1 MFTSIAEYFK
11 DEEDANPS
19 FIQLTRNIL
28 TFVIVTN
35 LALVPLV
42 TGLIGEDSQNF
53 IALTVL
59 IFTLALEIIALA
71 FVQQGRVQMA
81 KAVVPLA
88 LIVAAT
94 IIAFGVNG
102 LKNTGMVALPVILVI
117 SAILLGKRVFVLIT
131 PLMVVSV
138 ILVAIADLNGRIP
151 FVPAGLDD
159 AIIII
164 FLLISGAGII
174 NLLIRRLNESIQL
187 ARTSE
192 EIQKRE
198 NRELNEL
205 RSALEERVR
214 QRTAELELANSA
226 NERRAHQFEAITQV
240 LTTISTIQG
249 IEALLPRIAGV
260 ISEQFGVYHA
270 GIFMQDSNREFAV
283 LRAANSD
290 GGRKMLA
297 RNHKLRIGQTGI
309 VGFVAA
315 TGQPRIAIDVGADAA
330 YFDNPDLPDTRS
342 EIALP
347 LRYAGKIIGVL
358 DVQSTEPNAFNQDDI
373 DVLVTLAD
381 QVAIAINNALTIEE
395 AQRSLAEVR
404 SAISQTTQEAWN
416 VLRPKSLGVGFQLT
430 ETAVKPLEKPIEGE
444 HIQHAL
450 KTGEPI
456 QFTDENQQSRLAI
469 PVQLRGRTIG
479 VIHLGARNHAPLTDD
494 DADIAKAVAER
505 LSLAIETAT
514 LLQATQRRADIER
527 ITADISSRISS
538 STRFETILQTAA
550 QELSRALGGSD
561 VLVQI
566 EPVSMK
572 MVMDT

>member
-1 MFTSIAEYFK
+1 MFTSIADYFK
-11 DEEDANPS
+11 DEEDASPS

-28 TFVIVTN
+28 IFVIVTN

-42 TGLIGEDSQNF
+42 TGLIGEGSQNF

-59 IFTLALEIIALA
+59 VFTLTLEIIALL
-71 FVQQGRVQMA
+71 FVLRGRVIMA
-81 KAVVPLA
+81 KVVVPLA
-88 LIVAAT
+88 LIIAAT

-102 LKNTGMVALPVILVI
+102 LKNTGMVALPVILVV

-131 PLMVVSV
+131 PLMVISV

-159 AIIII
+159 AFIII
-164 FLLISGAGII
+164 FLLVSGAGII
-174 NLLIRRLNESIQL
+174 NLLVRRLNESIQL
-187 ARTSE
+187 ARASE

-198 NRELNEL
+198 NRELTEL

-214 QRTAELELANSA
+214 QRTAELELANSV
-226 NERRAHQFEAITQV
+226 NEKRARQFEAITQV
-240 LTTISTIQG
+240 LKTISTIQG
-249 IEALLPRIAGV
+249 MEALLSRITEV
-260 ISEQFGVYHA
+260 ISEQFSVYHS

-283 LRAANSD
+283 LRAANSE

-315 TGQPRIAIDVGADAA
+315 TGQPRIALDVGADAA
-330 YFDNPDLPDTRS
+330 YFDNPDLPGTRS

-395 AQRSLAEVR
+395 AQKSLAEAR
-404 SAISQTTQEAWN
+404 SAISQTTQEAWR
-416 VLRPKSLGVGFQLT
+416 VMRPKSLGVGFQLT

-444 HIQHAL
+444 HIQHAF
-450 KTGEPI
+450 KTGESI
-456 QFTDENQQSRLAI
+456 QFKDENQQSRLAI

-514 LLQATQRRADIER
+514 LLQATQQRADIER
-527 ITADISSRISS
+527 ITTDISSRISS